1 MKLKAPAHD
10 HRWTQVRWLKQLRVS
25 SPSPSARGYYPWG
38 AWDLMGCAPDSQ
50 LLKFTLSYQAT
61 NHDCRHISQL
71 KLPTSSSQS
80 PSSCPQAVPS
90 TYHELRAFP
99 KRPFDID
106 GSKYIKD
113 WEALKPDG
121 NFQWNIFY
129 LRKYQSAI
137 SKCFT
142 DVLILIFIFFKRTKF
157 KSFSIRLK

>member
-1 MKLKAPAHD
+1 
-10 HRWTQVRWLKQLRVS
+10 
-25 SPSPSARGYYPWG
+25 
-38 AWDLMGCAPDSQ
+38 MGCAPDSQ

-61 NHDCRHISQL
+61 NHDCRHISQI

-90 TYHELRAFP
+90 AYHELRAFP

-142 DVLILIFIFFKRTKF
+142 DVLILIFIFLKRTKL
-157 KSFSIRLK
+157 KSFSIRLKQTVLAFDSKLFLTPFKILHYIILNKIKMVLSFISK